1 MMSDLE
7 SDTKKW
13 KALWAIQAPGK
24 MLITLW
30 RFAHD
35 CLPTGVQL
43 QRRHIP
49 ASPECIH
56 CFVEERVDHALLF
69 CPFARQ
75 VWDEVKE
82 SFDIHLNRN
91 DFRSPK
97 MWLFDFLGRCSRQ
110 EGTVL
115 AVTFWHLWD
124 ARNKL
129 REEGGSVHPTSI
141 ATKIKVYVDLII
153 SQLVSSDS
161 DHRCGT
167 SRVVSWSPP
176 PEGFLMVNVDAAIF
190 ESSSCMGAGV
200 VIRDSAGQFVGAYGE
215 CT

>member
-1 MMSDLE
+1 
-7 SDTKKW
+7 
-13 KALWAIQAPGK
+13 
-24 MLITLW
+24 
-30 RFAHD
+30 
-35 CLPTGVQL
+35 
-43 QRRHIP
+43 
-49 ASPECIH
+49 
-56 CFVEERVDHALLF
+56 VEEHVDHALLF

-82 SFDIHLNRN
+82 SFDIYLNRN

-161 DHRCGT
+161 DHMCGT

-176 PEGFLMVNVDAAIF
+176 PKGFLMVNVDAAIF
-190 ESSSCMGAGV
+190 ESSSCMRAGV
-200 VIRDSAGQFVGAYGE
+200 VIHDSAGKFVGTYGE
-215 CT
+215 CTRDVTSPELAEALAIRSAVLFAADEGLDKLILLQIAYLWFRESMILRGIDQSTDQ